1 MSCARCR
8 LVWPAHPEENP
19 IMPVESLLILV
30 LIGAVA
36 GWLAG
41 LIVKGFGFGLVGN
54 IVIGILG
61 ALIATWLFP
70 RLGVSL
76 GAGIISAIISAT
88 LGAVILLV
96 IVGLIRRA

>member
-1 MSCARCR
+1 M
-8 LVWPAHPEENP
+8 P
-19 IMPVESLLILV
+19 IESLFILIIV
-30 LIGAVA
+30 GAV
-36 GWLAG
+36 AG
-41 LIVKGFGFGLVGN
+41 LIVKGFGFGLIGN

-76 GAGIISAIISAT
+76 GMGIVSAIISAT

-96 IVGLIRRA
+96 VVGVIRRA

>member
-1 MSCARCR
+1 M
-8 LVWPAHPEENP
+8 P
-19 IMPVESLLILV
+19 IESLLVLILV
-30 LIGAVA
+30 GAIA

-41 LIVKGFGFGLVGN
+41 LIVKGFGFGLIGN

-76 GAGIISAIISAT
+76 GRGIVSAIVSAT